1 MSEGRKALSRAPQG
15 EPPFRSAGAPVRAGR
30 PAPRRSGARSGAG
43 IRRTL
48 RAVHAAERAAAADG
62 ATRFAERA
70 VRMALEVL
78 DRRRSVGQL
87 AGLADP
93 TVLAAVRTLV
103 SADLVP
109 GRALGSAV
117 HLRVRL
123 RLLDTDTAE
132 VWAGY
137 DRGGRRFAL
146 AARVAR
152 TRATGWRLT
161 ALRVR

>member
-1 MSEGRKALSRAPQG
+1 
-15 EPPFRSAGAPVRAGR
+15 
-30 PAPRRSGARSGAG
+30 
-43 IRRTL
+43 
-48 RAVHAAERAAAADG
+48 
-62 ATRFAERA
+62 
-70 VRMALEVL
+70 
-78 DRRRSVGQL
+78 
-87 AGLADP
+87 
-93 TVLAAVRTLV
+93 
-103 SADLVP
+103 
-109 GRALGSAV
+109 RALGSAV

-137 DRGGRRFAL
+137 DRGGRHFAL